1 MTRELDQ
8 PPMTASHGMDLGIL
22 GIERAR
28 TLATGGNAIV
38 YHAHQ
43 PSMDREVVVKVLR
56 AADDPVVRRRFEREQ
71 RAMGRLSEHPG
82 IVPIYESGL
91 TRAGDPYL
99 VLPFYE
105 RGSLQDELVANGPFD
120 PEAARKDM
128 IAICDALQAAH
139 DKGVVHRDLKPANI
153 LRANTGD
160 PVLADFGIAQIMDSS
175 ASVSTALTLTPLY
188 CSPEVFDGGEP
199 AVSQDVYGLGAV
211 LFALLNGRPAFDN
224 GNLEKSVLALMRR
237 ISKEPLPPLPIEVP
251 PGVVAAARRA
261 MSKRPEDRYRS
272 VQEFGDALR
281 TAHDYVVPA
290 AVPRRQ
296 ITTRPV
302 QKVGA
307 PLGYASVIR
316 PIDTRQHQAARIR
329 QFLIVAVIVLVVAA
343 AFLLLR

>member
-1 MTRELDQ
+1 MTHELDQ
-8 PPMTASHGMDLGIL
+8 DSTIASGGLDLGIP
-22 GIERAR
+22 GIERAS
-28 TLATGGNAIV
+28 TLASGGNAIV

-43 PSMDREVVVKVLR
+43 PSMDRQVVVKILR

-71 RAMGRLSEHPG
+71 RAMGRLSEHRG

-99 VLPFYE
+99 VLPYYE

-120 PEAARKDM
+120 PEAARLDM

-139 DKGVVHRDLKPANI
+139 DKGVLHRDLKPANI
-153 LRANTGD
+153 LRANNGE
-160 PVLADFGIAQIMDSS
+160 PVLADFGIAQIMDNA

-188 CSPEVFDGGEP
+188 CSPEVFEGGEP

-261 MSKRPEDRYRS
+261 MAKRPEDRYSS

-281 TAHDYVVPA
+281 NAHSYVVPA

-296 ITTRPV
+296 ITSRPV
-302 QKVGA
+302 QQVGV

-316 PIDTRQHQAARIR
+316 PIDTRQHQMARLR
-329 QFLIVAVIVLVVAA
+329 LVLAVLAVVLVLAVAY
-343 AFLLLR
+343 LLVR